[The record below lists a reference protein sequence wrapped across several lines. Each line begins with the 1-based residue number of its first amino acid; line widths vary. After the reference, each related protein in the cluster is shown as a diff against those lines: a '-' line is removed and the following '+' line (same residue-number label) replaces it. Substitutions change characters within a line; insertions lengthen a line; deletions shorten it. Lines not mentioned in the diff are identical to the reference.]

1 MIDYQ
6 DIGNTA
12 EITVLFQWNELL
24 ISAVLRHKINGMRT
38 AFHQTGILGATL

>member
-12 EITVLFQWNELL
+12 EMSVSFQWNEFL

-38 AFHQTGILGATL
+38 AFH